1 MSAPLEHQDA
11 LKTQPPR
18 IPKPK
23 QTGHN
28 LTNKILQEAFEVD
41 YYIDKTENW
50 GHITMPASIR
60 ILKKCCNKPLQKYI
74 SEFEPEID
82 RFKDQ
87 SDRIK
92 AKIYNEFV
100 ENLRTIKLCEDFRE
114 VLFDMLESTRERRWL
129 FVWIVNQLLRAWQQ
143 RKTPMEGSSLTYS
156 QFLETGLQDQSSTT
170 ETTDIVIEDTS
181 NKQNQLKGHL
191 GIYERNY

>member
-60 ILKKCCNKPLQKYI
+60 ILKVRI
-74 SEFEPEID
+74 SRRMMSMASSI
-82 RFKDQ
+82 
-87 SDRIK
+87 SSV
-92 AKIYNEFV
+92 NLTLFV
-100 ENLRTIKLCEDFRE
+100 E
-114 VLFDMLESTRERRWL
+114 ML
-129 FVWIVNQLLRAWQQ
+129 Q
-143 RKTPMEGSSLTYS
+143 
-156 QFLETGLQDQSSTT
+156 
-170 ETTDIVIEDTS
+170 
-181 NKQNQLKGHL
+181 
-191 GIYERNY
+191 